1 MDRQVDSF
9 STDWQGH
16 YFFFY
21 GHYYAV
27 QAYYIT
33 GDPKW
38 TKYFRTMKTLLLQ
51 KQRKDGSWPCRAGP
65 GEAFSTAVATLIL
78 QIPLQYLPIFQR

>member
-1 MDRQVDSF
+1 
-9 STDWQGH
+9 
-16 YFFFY
+16 
-21 GHYYAV
+21 V

-38 TKYFRTMKTLLLQ
+38 TQYFRMIKTMLLDLQ
-51 KQRKDGSWPCRAGP
+51 NRGDGSWQCHTGP
-65 GEAFSTAVATLIL
+65 GDAFGTAVATLIL

>member
-1 MDRQVDSF
+1 MPWFNDEWRD
-9 STDWQGH
+9 H
-16 YFFFY
+16 YFFYY

-38 TKYFRTMKTLLLQ
+38 TKYFRTMKELLLSRQ
-51 KQRKDGSWPCRAGP
+51 KKDGSWTCSTGP
-65 GEAFSTAVATLIL
+65 GDAFATAVATLIL